1 MIRFSVSILL
11 MVFLL
16 PCEAGTMRL
25 VVANTAFET
34 GLITE
39 LVRTFESENPG
50 DRILVTNVGA
60 LVALDRGREGEAD
73 AVITHHPYSESV
85 FISEGFGTSR
95 TLIFY
100 NNFALFGPLADPLN
114 IQTIRDPRD
123 VFRKLAEHEVPFLT
137 PGHRSGTYR
146 RLQELWGV
154 AGIQPDW
161 IGYETTDSSARTT
174 FLTASR
180 FESYVFGDVGTFL
193 TLRNEIGASLVPLF
207 RDHKALRNY
216 YSYIPVNPEKIA
228 GINATLA
235 RRFLD
240 FLVSDRIQE
249 QISRY
254 GENTFSTSIYFSAAH
269 LDQGLRAQKIQAKLD
284 QQKRITNLLAA
295 GFAGAMAFIIII
307 GFLYQRTRKLER
319 LRRFNEQRFQL
330 SVAGTNDGIFDC
342 DYHSGQFFFSPL
354 MQTLLGNPDLTDKQ
368 SIDAVIDEVIHPADR
383 TATMKTIRAYIAA
396 PGDDYLDTEFRILRN
411 TANGAE
417 MWARLRG
424 KAILAPDGSAQRISG
439 SLSDTSKIH
448 LQEAAIRHQSLH
460 DALTGLPNRTLLID
474 RLEQAVGQ
482 AHRIKGQFALMVM
495 DLDRFKHIN
504 DTLGHAVGDQI
515 IQQVGSRLHAV
526 LRDTDT
532 VSRLGGDEFAML
544 LPLTSEPQAKH
555 VARKI
560 LLALKRTFEIE
571 EHNLVVDGSIGVAT
585 YPLNGSSAEEILRH
599 ADVAMYQAKSSG
611 EAVAFYEHERDPNSV
626 RLLALEN
633 DLRNAIQN
641 DSLEL
646 QFQPKVDLRKKVI
659 IGSEA
664 LVRWTHTEL
673 GAIPPI
679 EIIEI
684 AERTGLIR
692 PLTRWV
698 LMAALRQAA
707 HWASLGIDI
716 PIAVNLSIWDMQDPD
731 FVEYVREGLR
741 KWNRVPENIEFEIT
755 ESVMMVDPN
764 RAIMALTRLSK
775 MGIKLA
781 VDDFGTGF
789 SSLAYL
795 KKFPVSTLKI
805 DKSFVID
812 MMNDPSDRAIVKST
826 LELAHHMGI
835 SAVAEGVEDAEIL
848 NELARLGCD
857 TAQGY
862 FIAKPMPPGV
872 FVNWLRESV
881 WGLDSVLPQESFV
894 TAEETSL
901 H

>member
-1 MIRFSVSILL
+1 
-11 MVFLL
+11 
-16 PCEAGTMRL
+16 
-25 VVANTAFET
+25 
-34 GLITE
+34 
-39 LVRTFESENPG
+39 
-50 DRILVTNVGA
+50 
-60 LVALDRGREGEAD
+60 
-73 AVITHHPYSESV
+73 
-85 FISEGFGTSR
+85 
-95 TLIFY
+95 
-100 NNFALFGPLADPLN
+100 
-114 IQTIRDPRD
+114 
-123 VFRKLAEHEVPFLT
+123 
-137 PGHRSGTYR
+137 
-146 RLQELWGV
+146 
-154 AGIQPDW
+154 
-161 IGYETTDSSARTT
+161 
-174 FLTASR
+174 
-180 FESYVFGDVGTFL
+180 
-193 TLRNEIGASLVPLF
+193 
-207 RDHKALRNY
+207 
-216 YSYIPVNPEKIA
+216 
-228 GINATLA
+228 
-235 RRFLD
+235 
-240 FLVSDRIQE
+240 VSDRIQE
-249 QISRY
+249 RISHY

-295 GFAGAMAFIIII
+295 GFAGAMVFLIII
-307 GFLYQRTRKLER
+307 GFLYQSTRKLER
-319 LRRFNEQRFQL
+319 LRRFNEERFEL
-330 SVAGTNDGIFDC
+330 AVAGTNDGIFDC
-342 DYHSGQFFFSPL
+342 DYHSGQFFLSPL

-368 SIDAVIDEVIHPADR
+368 SIDAVINEVIHPADG

-396 PGDDYLDTEFRILRN
+396 PVNDYLDTEFRILRHTDN
-411 TANGAE
+411 DAE
-417 MWARLRG
+417 MWVRLRG

-460 DALTGLPNRTLLID
+460 DALTGLPNRALLID

-504 DTLGHAVGDQI
+504 DTLGHAVGDRI
-515 IQQVGSRLHAV
+515 IQQLGNRLHAV

-560 LLALKRTFEIE
+560 LLALKRPFQIE

-599 ADVAMYQAKSSG
+599 ADVAMYLAKSSG
-611 EAVAFYEHERDPNSV
+611 EAVAFYDYERDPNSV
-626 RLLALEN
+626 RLLALEH

-646 QFQPKVDLRKKVI
+646 HFQPKVDLRKKVI
-659 IGSEA
+659 TGSEA

-679 EIIEI
+679 EIIQI

-741 KWNRVPENIEFEIT
+741 RWNRVPENIEFEIT

-835 SAVAEGVEDAEIL
+835 SAVAEGVEDAETL

-862 FIAKPMPPGV
+862 FIAKPMPPSV

-881 WGLDSVLPQESFV
+881 WGLDSALPEESFV
-894 TAEETSL
+894 TVNDTSL